1 MKILVDTNIIIDAL
15 QGRKPWCHDAQSLI
29 MLIAQEK
36 INGYVTAKELTDIW
50 YLAKQIHK
58 NEENGQKKAK
68 GYIEKLCKLF
78 TILDTTGYDI
88 ENALA
93 YDDKDFEDSVMISTA
108 IRCGMDG
115 IITRNTKDYL
125 NHGITIYD
133 LSEYK
138 NLL

>member
-1 MKILVDTNIIIDAL
+1 MTAEEYMDKIGMKN
-15 QGRKPWCHDAQSLI
+15 
-29 MLIAQEK
+29 
-36 INGYVTAKELTDIW
+36 VTAEDSFHELTNRVG
-50 YLAKQIHK
+50 YR
-58 NEENGQKKAK
+58 KAK
-68 GYIEKLCKLF
+68 AYIEKLCKLF
-78 TILDTTGYDI
+78 TILDTSGYDI

-125 NHGITIYD
+125 NHGIDIFN
-133 LSEYK
+133 LSEYR